1 MAVSSSCV
9 HAHVHVEHH
18 VGQARVR
25 RFREVLHLPLLRRH
39 RCVAAAAFLR
49 AALHASRR
57 RAVHYN
63 GPEKWSYLVASA
75 FLGARPRAPDAG
87 HKRGRARRDKAR
99 GRPEEKYSMSSSV
112 EDLLEAGAAKT
123 SNGGTAA
130 SGRRSPPQNGEPISK
145 SSQADRRR
153 DRPRERSRSS
163 SRSRSPRNDGARERE
178 E

>member
-1 MAVSSSCV
+1 
-9 HAHVHVEHH
+9 
-18 VGQARVR
+18 
-25 RFREVLHLPLLRRH
+25 
-39 RCVAAAAFLR
+39 
-49 AALHASRR
+49 
-57 RAVHYN
+57 
-63 GPEKWSYLVASA
+63 
-75 FLGARPRAPDAG
+75 
-87 HKRGRARRDKAR
+87 
-99 GRPEEKYSMSSSV
+99 MSSSV